1 VSVSGDTLI
10 ERRWITLLIAIAA
23 LASYGFGFE
32 HSAWG
37 LVAVGMALELWFWI
51 RVWPRRSEAPPQPT

>member
-1 VSVSGDTLI
+1 MK
-10 ERRWITLLIAIAA
+10 RRSITLLIAIAA

-37 LVAVGMALELWFWI
+37 LVTAGAGLELWFWL
-51 RVWPRRSEAPPQPT
+51 RLLHAEPRQPPQPT